1 MYTEVTENDFRN
13 AFKTWQG
20 GQYKD
25 NFSYDGLKALY
36 EYFEEYEDS
45 TGEKIEFDMVGICCE
60 YSEYESLEEINNA
73 YGLKF
78 NKEWTLEELQ
88 DRTHVIEFEKL
99 IDFATNTKIDA
110 FIIQDF

>member
-1 MYTEVTENDFRN
+1 MFTYVTENDFIE
-13 AFKTWQG
+13 AFRTWQG

-36 EYFEEYEDS
+36 ADFEEYEES

-60 YSEYESLEEINNA
+60 YSEYESIEEFNDA
-73 YGLKF
+73 YG
-78 NKEWTLEELQ
+78 KEWTLEELK

-110 FIIQDF
+110 FIILDF